1 MFSGHKEVL
10 LENRMKKKY
19 HKFTNF
25 QRLQIRL
32 FLLQELRM
40 LTLRRNLKWVIFE
53 VVSSFYITQDRP
65 MKINHSQVNPYLIK

>member
-1 MFSGHKEVL
+1 
-10 LENRMKKKY
+10 
-19 HKFTNF
+19 
-25 QRLQIRL
+25 
-32 FLLQELRM
+32 M